1 MDFSRQ
7 SFVTVNEILADV
19 LKIVK
24 DSSFK
29 VNSRGFYVSQIQQAL
44 EELSFDTYFDERSE
58 VFEVPADLRL
68 DMPKGAFN
76 LKNMYLF
83 NGTECDISRSQN
95 VYWKRNFINSKSGN
109 GFVAKDRLDNH
120 NDPFHR
126 DRFRGATNR
135 LGRDNNLTGVGGVN
149 ELFFFNVQQGVIML
163 SESCRKFGKILIEFN
178 GMGADIGDLPVIPNM
193 LRQAVKDYV
202 SEAGLDTRIADA
214 EGVEFNKWST
224 IQAKITSRKDK
235 PFDGSW
241 AKAEHRVSALS
252 NKQRQDFKEYLARMN
267 Y

>member
-95 VYWKRNFINSKSGN
+95 VY
-109 GFVAKDRLDNH
+109 
-120 NDPFHR
+120 
-126 DRFRGATNR
+126 
-135 LGRDNNLTGVGGVN
+135 
-149 ELFFFNVQQGVIML
+149 
-163 SESCRKFGKILIEFN
+163 
-178 GMGADIGDLPVIPNM
+178 
-193 LRQAVKDYV
+193 
-202 SEAGLDTRIADA
+202 
-214 EGVEFNKWST
+214 
-224 IQAKITSRKDK
+224 
-235 PFDGSW
+235 
-241 AKAEHRVSALS
+241 
-252 NKQRQDFKEYLARMN
+252 
-267 Y
+267 